1 MSNKKLPF
9 VEHLEELRKRII
21 ICLIA
26 VGIGFAVSYAFAKK
40 IFAFLTIPLEK
51 ALPPQSTLIF
61 TSPTEA
67 FLTYL
72 KTAIISGLFLAIPV
86 VLYQIWKFIAPG
98 LYEREKTYAVPFVLS
113 SSILFIGGALFGYF
127 IVFPFAFKFLMGFAS
142 ESLQALPS
150 MREYFNIAV
159 KLLFAF
165 GITFETPVFIFFLAR
180 LGIVNY
186 TMLRSYR
193 KYAIILAFVVAALLT
208 PPDVFT
214 QLMMAL
220 PLVILFELSLLITR
234 ISERKS

>member
-1 MSNKKLPF
+1 MDNEKLPF

-26 VGIGFAVSYAFAKK
+26 VAIGFAVSYAFAKRL
-40 IFAFLTIPLEK
+40 FTLLAIPLEK

-61 TSPTEA
+61 TGPTEA

-72 KTAIISGLFLAIPV
+72 KTAVIAGVFLATPV
-86 VLYQIWKFIAPG
+86 ILYQIWKFIAPG
-98 LYEREKTYAVPFVLS
+98 LHDREKTYIAPFVLS

-127 IVFPFAFKFLMGFAS
+127 LVFPFAFRFLLGFS
-142 ESLQALPS
+142 TESLQALPS
-150 MREYFNIAV
+150 MREYFNLAI

-165 GITFETPVFIFFLAR
+165 GITFETPVFIFFLAK

-186 TMLRSYR
+186 AMLRRYR
-193 KYAIILAFVVAALLT
+193 KYALILAFVVSAFLT

-214 QLMMAL
+214 QVMMAV
-220 PLVILFELSLLITR
+220 PLIILFELSLLVTR
-234 ISERKS
+234 IFERKE

>member
-1 MSNKKLPF
+1 MDNEKLPF

-26 VGIGFAVSYAFAKK
+26 VAIGFAVSYAFAKRL
-40 IFAFLTIPLEK
+40 FTLLAIPLEK

-61 TSPTEA
+61 TGPTEA

-72 KTAIISGLFLAIPV
+72 KTAVIAGVFLATPV
-86 VLYQIWKFIAPG
+86 ILYQIWKFIAPG
-98 LYEREKTYAVPFVLS
+98 LYDREKTYIAPFVLS

-127 IVFPFAFKFLMGFAS
+127 LVFPFAFRFLLGFS
-142 ESLQALPS
+142 TESLQALPS
-150 MREYFNIAV
+150 MREYFNLAI

-165 GITFETPVFIFFLAR
+165 GITFETPVFIFFLAK

-186 TMLRSYR
+186 AMLRRYR
-193 KYAIILAFVVAALLT
+193 KYAVILAFVVSAFLT

-214 QLMMAL
+214 QVMMAV
-220 PLVILFELSLLITR
+220 PLIILFELSLLVTR
-234 ISERKS
+234 IFERKE